1 MFKVRMHDTKT
12 LKWWFSHRDEI
23 DFSPPYQRRGR
34 LWSEH
39 ERQFLVDSIINEY
52 DIPKIYL
59 ADFTFSNSDLNTGKR
74 PYAIIDGRQRLEAI
88 FDYFNNKYVTA
99 DAIRYIKDTSLD
111 IKGLSYKDLKDN
123 YPKIAE
129 QFEEFNLHVMS
140 VITDDESLI
149 NDLFIRLNTSKSLT
163 GAEIRNAMTGEVSDA
178 IRRISEHNFFKKVSF
193 NTKRAQDKNLAAKL
207 LFIEFK
213 GGFTDI
219 KRVHLD
225 RFVSEGQKAE
235 NPEITRCEKR
245 VEKILNIMDD
255 IMIDRDTLL
264 SSQGSIPVYYWV
276 IRTLG
281 PISALREKIL
291 AFEKARKDNSKV
303 AKKEPEKAN
312 QDLLKYDLLA
322 RSVND
327 QGSLVGR
334 FEIIMRHLQ

>member
-12 LKWWFSHRDEI
+12 LKWWFSHGNEI
-23 DFSPPYQRRGR
+23 DFAPPYQRRGR
-34 LWSEH
+34 LWNEH

-59 ADFTFSNSDLNTGKR
+59 ADFNFTNSELNTGRK

-88 FDYFNNKYVTA
+88 FDFFLNKYVTS

-111 IKGLSYKDLKDN
+111 IKGLSYKDLKEN

-163 GAEIRNAMTGEVSDA
+163 GAEVRNAMTGEVSDA
-178 IRRISEHNFFKKVSF
+178 IRRISGHSFFAKVSF
-193 NTKRAQDKNLAAKL
+193 NTKRAQDKNLIAKL

-219 KRVHLD
+219 KRVYLD
-225 RFVSEGQKAE
+225 RFVDEGKKAE
-235 NPEITRCEKR
+235 NPEIVRSEKR
-245 VEKILNIMDD
+245 VEKILKSMDQLF
-255 IMIDRDTLL
+255 IDRDSLL
-264 SSQGSIPVYYWV
+264 SSQGTIPVYYWIV
-276 IRTLG
+276 RTLG
-281 PISALREKIL
+281 PITGLREKL
-291 AFEKARKDNSKV
+291 LSFEKARKENTRI
-303 AKKEPEKAN
+303 AKTNPDKAN
-312 QDLLKYDLLA
+312 QDLLKYDLLS

-334 FEIIMRHLQ
+334 FEIIMRYIK